1 MKKVITCLYLLII
14 SSCLFS
20 QKEPGNP
27 AASDLSYRFFKT
39 APLKKTMSD
48 LTKSLISDLGCS
60 IDTIITKTDSSL
72 FYLRAYTS
80 TFNPFNISAI
90 RIEIQVTERKIIDGH
105 TPKAPPKDTLI
116 LMEAIIVGDS
126 TGAGLKS
133 LKEEFSRLQAD
144 FSKILFETGYKKA
157 TKKSGKPYQMS
168 YFIPRPIKYLS
179 PSSIQILNNSAINF
193 SSAAIGLGSYYQD
206 SKRLCLSVQF
216 LYKLNIEK
224 E

>member
-1 MKKVITCLYLLII
+1 MKKLIICLSVLLI
-14 SSCLFS
+14 SPSLFS

-39 APLKKTMSD
+39 APLKKTVSD
-48 LTKSLISDLGCS
+48 MTESLISDLGCS

-105 TPKAPPKDTLI
+105 TSKAPPKDTLI

-126 TGAGLKS
+126 TAAGLKS
-133 LKEEFSRLQAD
+133 LKEEFKRLRID
-144 FSKILFETGYKKA
+144 FSEILFETGYKKA

-168 YFIPRPIKYLS
+168 YFVPKPIRHLS
-179 PSSIQILNNSAINF
+179 PSSIQILNNSDINF
-193 SSAAIGLGSYYQD
+193 STAAIGLGSYYQD

-216 LYKLNIEK
+216 LYKLNIKK